1 MDLRSFNEFLKDI
14 SKYILVVVIV
24 LLIFIFVMGFQQVIG
39 PSMKPTLEEGNI
51 VIVNKFLYRFSD
63 IKRND
68 IIIISKNEKYMVK
81 RVVGL
86 PGEKVEY
93 KDNYVIVDGV
103 TYKENFIDTTT
114 VKTNDFS
121 IQDLGYE
128 IIPDNKYLVLG
139 DNREDSLDSRSYGLI
154 DKQEIIG
161 KAWIRI
167 WPSINFIK

>member
-39 PSMKPTLEEGNI
+39 PSMQPTLEEGNI
-51 VIVNKFLYRFSD
+51 LIVNKFLYRFSD

>member
-1 MDLRSFNEFLKDI
+1 
-14 SKYILVVVIV
+14 
-24 LLIFIFVMGFQQVIG
+24 
-39 PSMKPTLEEGNI
+39 MKPTLEEGNI

>member
-1 MDLRSFNEFLKDI
+1 
-14 SKYILVVVIV
+14 
-24 LLIFIFVMGFQQVIG
+24 
-39 PSMKPTLEEGNI
+39 
-51 VIVNKFLYRFSD
+51 
-63 IKRND
+63 
-68 IIIISKNEKYMVK
+68 MVK